1 MYYISLLFSVPC
13 LILTWLMTFME
24 EESRFFRYFNVP
36 RAWFC
41 IAVSFIFVVLGFIKD
56 EREI

>member
-13 LILTWLMTFME
+13 LILTWLMPFME

-41 IAVSFIFVVLGFIKD
+41 IACAVLFIVIGYAKD
-56 EREI
+56 KR